1 MQIEGYENYEIY
13 ETGEILN
20 KTTNKWLKNYPVSA
34 KDGYQSIVVGLY
46 KNGKQKKFT
55 VARLLMKYY
64 NPDEEWDESKQVD
77 HIDGNSLNNKLE
89 NLRMA
94 TGSQN
99 SQNTKCCSNNKLGH
113 KNISY
118 KKQYNHY
125 KFEKCINGK
134 YHRKYFKTLEEAV
147 EYKED
152 YINKQNNKYIKKQQ
166 NSKNKYPN
174 LNNL

>member
-1 MQIEGYENYEIY
+1 MQIENYENYEIY
-13 ETGEILN
+13 ETGEVFNKKKNKFLN
-20 KTTNKWLKNYPVSA
+20 LHTKTNKF
-34 KDGYQSIVVGLY
+34 GYQSIVVGLY
-46 KNGKQKKFT
+46 KNGKSKQF
-55 VARLLMKYY
+55 VIARLLMKYY

-89 NLRMA
+89 NLRMV

-99 SQNTKCCSNNKLGH
+99 SQNTKCQITNALGI

-118 KKQYNHY
+118 NKPYNRY

-134 YHRKYFKTLEEAV
+134 AHRKFFKTLEEAV

-152 YINKQNNKYIKKQQ
+152 YINKQNNKYIKKQ
-166 NSKNKYPN
+166 
-174 LNNL
+174 